1 MILIQFTGLSGSG
14 KTTLAENVSAML
26 LENGYEVKIVDGD
39 VYRKTVCK
47 DLGFSKED
55 RYENVRRLFN
65 ISRDFVASNYIVLMS
80 VINPF
85 EDLRNEIGQHE
96 FVKTVFL
103 DCSIDALIN
112 RDPKGLYQKA
122 LLPDHDVN
130 KIRNFTG
137 ISDVYEVPLNA
148 DLILKTDS
156 EPVSDSA
163 QKLYRFIID
172 NLVTKSSEFKLM
184 NPSSSQLP
192 ISFSI
197 EKLKHDLSICEN
209 LLWKPHFNT
218 NRYEGNWT
226 SVSLRSQSGKETDI
240 FSFPDREYKN
250 TPLLDKC
257 SYFKEI
263 MDWFEC
269 EKEAVRLL
277 RLGPESEIKEH
288 VDNDTSY
295 EDGFFRIHIPI
306 ITNSDVF
313 FYVDKKRVKMEMGE
327 CWYANFQ
334 LPHSVLNKSAEPRIH
349 LTLDCIRNEWSDEL
363 FSKMG
368 FDIYYTPKN
377 DEFSEE
383 VKQQIIAELTR
394 NPSEISAKIIAD
406 LQSK

>member
-26 LENGYEVKIVDGD
+26 LENGYQVKIVDGD

-65 ISRDFVASNYIVLMS
+65 ISRDFAASNYIVLMS

-85 EDLRNEIGQHE
+85 EDLRNEIAQSE

-103 DCSIDALIN
+103 DCCIDTLIN

-122 LLPDHDVN
+122 LLPDHDIN

-156 EPVSDSA
+156 EPVSDST
-163 QKLYRFIID
+163 QKLYQFIID
-172 NLVTKSSEFKLM
+172 NLITKPSEFKLM

-197 EKLKHDLSICEN
+197 EKLQQDLSICEN

-240 FSFPDREYKN
+240 LSFPDREYKN

-306 ITNSDVF
+306 ITNSEVF

-334 LPHSVLNKSAEPRIH
+334 LPHSVQNKSTEPRIH

-368 FDIYYTPKN
+368 FDVHYVPSN

-383 VKQQIIAELTR
+383 VKQQIIAELSR
-394 NPSEISAKIIAD
+394 NPSEINAKIIAD